1 MPTITIPQNTNLA
14 GLFELLVNEQ
24 GHTKAASETV
34 KEHKDNEEVI
44 EQAILA
50 KIAETGV
57 DRVSHA
63 GYTAK
68 REELVYGN
76 IKDYD
81 ALIKFIHRNKYY
93 HLLER
98 RVAVLAFR
106 EMLGIKGAVP
116 GVEPVTK
123 VKLSFRKNPS

>member
-1 MPTITIPQNTNLA
+1 MPTDTRPETLA
-14 GLFELLVNEQ
+14 TLIEDLAAKQAER
-24 GHTKAASETV
+24 KAAQAV
-34 KEHKDNEEVI
+34 VDGLEEQEEAL
-44 EQAILA
+44 EQRVLA
-50 KIAETGV
+50 KLSEVGV

-81 ALIKFIHRNKYY
+81 ALTKYIHRNKYY

-98 RVAVLAFR
+98 RIAVLAFR
-106 EMLGIKGAVP
+106 ELLGLKGSVP

-123 VKLSFRKNPS
+123 VKLSFRKNP